1 MDKNL
6 AKNHLFKDWFD
17 KETKVN
23 PFLKAPPI
31 KAQLELH
38 STGPILTLFQEG
50 ETVDYGEVF
59 PVSC

>member
-17 KETKVN
+17 KEANVK
-23 PFLKAPPI
+23 PFLKASLI

-38 STGPILTLFQEG
+38 NTGLILTLFQEV
-50 ETVDYGEVF
+50 ETMDYGEVF